1 MTLTRHDE
9 DIPVLV
15 PVVGPVARGAISD
28 GEARSLVADQLETV
42 KMLLHVTK
50 IWDKILTFSVLLSM
64 MMHLIDRDLNVV
76 FYFAKCNI
84 SISIN

>member
-1 MTLTRHDE
+1 M
-9 DIPVLV
+9 
-15 PVVGPVARGAISD
+15 ARGAISD

-76 FYFAKCNI
+76 FCEM
-84 SISIN
+84 